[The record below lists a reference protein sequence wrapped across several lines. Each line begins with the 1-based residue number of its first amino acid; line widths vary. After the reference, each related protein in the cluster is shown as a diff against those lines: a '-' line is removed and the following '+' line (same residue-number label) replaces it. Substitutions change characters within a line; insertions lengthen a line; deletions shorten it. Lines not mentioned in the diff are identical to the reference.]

1 MPKSM
6 ARLLQSILIF
16 FLAILSLT
24 AAAVAQQQE
33 CNCVERS
40 APASLADQQLAKLLA
55 TEWDYHLAH
64 SPTEASILGDRRWND
79 RWPDLSF
86 DSLREQYEHS
96 KQVLEQ
102 MQAIDRSQLSPNDQ
116 VNFEMFKRQ
125 LEEGIEEYEF
135 HAYLIPLNQRGGIQ
149 TDDELAQS
157 IRFETVKDYQD
168 WIARLRSFPT
178 YMDQTIALLREG
190 IKEGIVHPKVIMERI
205 PGQIDKQLVA
215 PEKSG
220 FYLPFRKFPAGFS
233 QQQQNQLAAE
243 GKQAIE
249 QNVIPSFR
257 KFKQF
262 FVDEYLPHT
271 LPRAG
276 VWQWPNGD
284 KYYEFTVRKYTT
296 TNLTP
301 EQIHQI
307 GLSEVKRIHAEMEK
321 VKAQTGFKGSMAEF
335 FHFLRTD
342 PRFYYKSGDELLEAY
357 RNLAKTVDPK
367 LVKLFKVLPRMP
379 YGVQPIPMNVA
390 PDTTTAY
397 YFQGAADGSR
407 AGTYYVNL
415 YKPDTRPKWEMTALT
430 LHESV
435 PGHHIQISLGMELG
449 NIPSFR
455 RYGYYS
461 AFGEGWGLYAE
472 SLGEEMGLYDDPY
485 AKFGELTYEMWR
497 AVRLVVD
504 TGIHYKH
511 WTRKQAIDYFMENA
525 AKTELDVTNEVDRY
539 IAWPGQAL
547 SYMIG
552 SLTIKRLRDEASKEL
567 GENFDV
573 REFHNVVLGA
583 GATPLDI
590 LEHRVREWIQLKK
603 REHGPISARK

>member
-1 MPKSM
+1 MLRSLVR
-6 ARLLQSILIF
+6 ALLLSVLVCVPVAAFAQS
-16 FLAILSLT
+16 
-24 AAAVAQQQE
+24 QQE
-33 CNCVERS
+33 CSCSEREQ
-40 APASLADQQLAKLLA
+40 ASPADQQLKKLLA
-55 TEWDYHLAH
+55 TEWDYYLEHN
-64 SPTEASILGDRRWND
+64 PTEASILGDRRWND
-79 RWPDLSF
+79 QWPDLSLG
-86 DSLREQYEHS
+86 SLSRQYQHS
-96 KQVLEQ
+96 QQVLEQ
-102 MQAIDRSQLSPNDQ
+102 MQNIDRSQLSPSDQ
-116 VNFEMFKRQ
+116 VNFEMYKRQ
-125 LEEGIEEYEF
+125 LEEGIEEYEY
-135 HAYLIPLNQRGGIQ
+135 HGYLIPLNQREGIQ
-149 TDDELAQS
+149 TEDELAQS
-157 IRFETVKDYQD
+157 IRFETAKDYQD
-168 WIARLRSFPT
+168 WIARLKSFPA
-178 YMDQTIALLREG
+178 YMDQTIALLQEG
-190 IKEGIVHPKVIMERI
+190 IKEGIVHPEVIMERI

-220 FYLPFRKFPAGFS
+220 FYLPFRRFPASFS
-233 QQQQNQLAAE
+233 PQEQQQFAAE

-249 QNVIPSFR
+249 QDVLPAFR
-257 KFKQF
+257 RFKQF
-262 FVDEYLPHT
+262 FVTQYLPHT
-271 LPRAG
+271 YDRAG

-284 KYYEFTVRKYTT
+284 KYYQFTVRKYTT

-301 EQIHQI
+301 EQIHRI
-307 GLSEVKRIHAEMEK
+307 GLSEVKRIHAEMQK
-321 VKAQTGFKGSMAEF
+321 VKEQTGFNGSMQEF

-342 PRFYYKSGDELLEAY
+342 PRFYYKTGEELLEGY

-367 LVKLFKVLPRMP
+367 LVTLFKILPRMP
-379 YGVQPIPMNVA
+379 YGVKPIPMNVA

-407 AGTYYVNL
+407 AGTYFVNL
-415 YKPDTRPKWEMTALT
+415 YKPETRPKWEMTALT

-435 PGHHIQISLGMELG
+435 PGHHLQISLGMELG
-449 NIPSFR
+449 NIPKFR

-472 SLGEEMGLYDDPY
+472 SLGEQMGLYDDPY

-525 AKTELDVTNEVDRY
+525 AKNELDVTNEVDRY

-552 SLTIKRLRDEASKEL
+552 SLTIKRLRDEAKEEL
-567 GENFDV
+567 GDNFDI

-590 LEHRVREWIQLKK
+590 LEHRVREWIELKK
-603 REHGPISARK
+603 REHGPLNARK